1 MAKESKTIDTSDREM
16 IISRLVNAPREL
28 VFKVWTDPKH
38 IDKWWGPNGFT
49 NTFLEMNVKPGGVAR
64 FIMHG
69 PNGVD
74 YPNRIIYTDV
84 IKPEKI
90 VYVHDSDIDNDP
102 SRFETTITFESQGNK
117 TLITL
122 RAVFVTAEEY
132 QKVVKEYGAIEGGN
146 QTLSRFEEFLME
158 VQEEELR
165 KN

>member
-1 MAKESKTIDTSDREM
+1 MAKESKVSDTADREM
-16 IISRLVNAPREL
+16 IISRLLNAPREL
-28 VFKVWTDPKH
+28 VFRVWTDPKH

-49 NTFLEMNVKPGGVAR
+49 NTFQEMNVKPGGVTR

-74 YPNRIIYTDV
+74 YPNRIIYKEV

-102 SRFETTITFESQGNK
+102 SRFETTVTFESQGNK

-132 QKVVKEYGAIEGGN
+132 QKVVKEYGAIEGAN
-146 QTLSRFEEFLME
+146 QTLNRFEEFLLQ
-158 VQEEELR
+158 VQADELR
-165 KN
+165 RN